1 MKSFC
6 HILLVAIDN
15 PFQYCLGVLKVSPV
29 NMGLYSVGN
38 TALMWLIICSAC
50 QHVSS
55 FPPTPPT
62 PTPSR
67 ADRGFSS
74 ILNDSLHK
82 HIKEETSDL
91 SILLDFGAHHPYGQ
105 LVPC

>member
-29 NMGLYSVGN
+29 NTGLYSVGN

-55 FPPTPPT
+55 LPPTPPT

-67 ADRGFSS
+67 ADS
-74 ILNDSLHK
+74 LNR